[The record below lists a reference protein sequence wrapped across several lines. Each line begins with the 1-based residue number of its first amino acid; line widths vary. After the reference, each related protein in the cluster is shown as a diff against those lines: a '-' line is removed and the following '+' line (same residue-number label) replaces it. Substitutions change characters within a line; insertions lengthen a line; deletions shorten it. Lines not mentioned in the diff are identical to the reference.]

1 MAYCGRVNS
10 MSKKLAVVVGLV
22 VVILVGLGAIVYA
35 VAERYSSAQVSIAA
49 VTTTTS
55 PEAAGSAAGNTPSY
69 GSTTTSYTSVDNGGT
84 EYTAS
89 DTSYKS
95 ATTSISI
102 TKVSTGSGED
112 ALTYFVADVKLTSG
126 TYLQAGLAD
135 GFKSGN
141 ADYTSA
147 IAKAN
152 NAILAIN
159 GDYFT
164 ARDTGVIIRNGV
176 VYLDVPTRAGLAI
189 YKDGTM
195 KVYDE
200 TQISSEQLLADGVW
214 NTYSFGPA
222 VLVDGVIADN
232 LDTTE
237 VADIGEQHTILG
249 TQPRTGVGI
258 IDTNH
263 FVFIVVDGR
272 SPGYSMGV
280 TLSEFAQI
288 FKDLGCTT
296 AYNLDGGGSSAM
308 YFRGAL
314 VNNPLG
320 DGKERGISDILYVE

>member
-1 MAYCGRVNS
+1 
-10 MSKKLAVVVGLV
+10 LGLV
-22 VVILVGLGAIVYA
+22 FVILVGIGAIVYT
-35 VAERYSSAQVSIAA
+35 VAERHSSAQAGVAA

-55 PEAAGSAAGNTPSY
+55 SEPAQGGSGNTS
-69 GSTTTSYTSVDNGGT
+69 SSDTTTSYANVGSAGTGYTST
-84 EYTAS
+84 
-89 DTSYKS
+89 DTSYQS
-95 ATTSISI
+95 ATASISI
-102 TKVSTGSGED
+102 TKISNGSD
-112 ALTYFVADVKLTSG
+112 RSKVTYYVADVQLTSG

-135 GFKSGN
+135 GFQSGN
-141 ADYTSA
+141 VDYTSA
-147 IAKAN
+147 IAAAN
-152 NAILAIN
+152 DAILAIN
-159 GDYFT
+159 GDYCT
-164 ARDTGVIIRNGV
+164 ARNTGVIIRNGV
-176 VYLDVPTRAGLAI
+176 LNLDNPARMGLAI

-200 TQISSEQLLADGVW
+200 TEMSSKQLLADGVW

-222 VLVDGVIADN
+222 VLVDGVIPDG

-237 VADIGEQHTILG
+237 IEDIGQQHTILG

-272 SPGYSMGV
+272 ASGYSMGV

-308 YFRGAL
+308 YFMGEV

-320 DGKERGISDILYVE
+320 DGKERGISDILYVK